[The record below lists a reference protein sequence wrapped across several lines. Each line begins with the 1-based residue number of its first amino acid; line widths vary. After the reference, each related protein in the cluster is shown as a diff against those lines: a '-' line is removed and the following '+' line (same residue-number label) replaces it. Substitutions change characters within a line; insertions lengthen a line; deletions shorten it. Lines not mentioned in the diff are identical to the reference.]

1 MKFNFLILITM
12 AVNLTTSAS
21 KGQNMQNAYNPTHLI
36 TTYQSILNSPLKSQI
51 ENEYSS
57 YPLPQFDF
65 PINFSVTFDFPNPDI
80 PGHLS
85 SILDHIISILDA
97 KPSLNILSIT
107 IFAYSNE
114 DYINTSINIMLKPN
128 QSIDL
133 DTSQSIANNISYN
146 WDNPIQINTIPNNNI
161 LILNMHEQYYSL
173 TGRA

>member
-1 MKFNFLILITM
+1 M
-12 AVNLTTSAS
+12 ADLNLTTSAN
-21 KGQNMQNAYNPTHLI
+21 KGQNIQNAYNPTHLI
-36 TTYQSILNSPLKSQI
+36 TTYQSIFNSPLKSQI

-80 PGHLS
+80 PGYLS
-85 SILDHIISILDA
+85 SIIDHIISILDA

-128 QSIDL
+128 QSINL
-133 DTSQSIANNISYN
+133 DTAQSIANNIYYN
-146 WDNPIQINTIPNNNI
+146 WDNPIQINTIHNNNI
-161 LILNMHEQYYSL
+161 LILNMHEQY
-173 TGRA
+173 